1 VLRTLKENVEGGKQQ
16 ELGRT
21 FKESSR
27 FGCGTIAEAR
37 EFVAG
42 VPKMSYYHGH
52 NNAVV
57 PVCVCLPGPV
67 EILFDLQPCT
77 ALPDHEKRT

>member
-1 VLRTLKENVEGGKQQ
+1 MLKE
-16 ELGRT
+16 
-21 FKESSR
+21 ESNRNLAGLLKSLASAL
-27 FGCGTIAEAR
+27 GCGTIAGAR
-37 EFVAG
+37 EFAAG